1 MCTLRCDW
9 LFSAVRDFAMDLP
22 QFDSR
27 SAGKLLAGAERF
39 ERLAARTDLN
49 QGLRDRFRQL
59 ADEARPRAAGQ

>member
-1 MCTLRCDW
+1 MCTLRSDW
-9 LFSAVRDFAMDLP
+9 LISAVRDFAMDLP

-49 QGLRDRFRQL
+49 QGLRDSFRRL
-59 ADEARPRAAGQ
+59 ADEARRRAAGR